1 MEEKEIN
8 QTQDIPEIL
17 PILPLRETVVY
28 PQMLIPLIVGREK
41 SIKLVEDAL
50 SGNKLIGMCMQKTPV
65 EEPTPD
71 DINKI
76 GTVGIIVRSLKFPDN
91 TLRLFVQGL
100 QRIRI
105 VDMREQVIDV
115 PPQDVITKDN
125 VVVTVDAVIY
135 FQVTDPVKVVY
146 EVSNFSLAALKLAQ
160 TNLRNVIGDLELD
173 QTLTSREKIN
183 FQLRQVLDEATD
195 KWGVKITRV
204 EIQKIE
210 PPKDITDAMSKQMKA
225 EREKRAMILEAEG
238 IKQSAILKAE
248 GEKQAAILT
257 AEGKAEA
264 IKKVADAEKYQIE
277 TVFNAIHSGKPTND
291 LIAIKYLETLQKIA
305 DGKATKIFLPLESTG
320 ILGSIAGIKEL
331 FSEEKPDKEK

>member
-1 MEEKEIN
+1 MP
-8 QTQDIPEIL
+8 QTITFLFVIFAIIYLFQAV
-17 PILPLRETVVY
+17 R
-28 PQMLIPLIVGREK
+28 
-41 SIKLVEDAL
+41 
-50 SGNKLIGMCMQKTPV
+50 
-65 EEPTPD
+65 
-71 DINKI
+71 
-76 GTVGIIVRSLKFPDN
+76 IVRQHERGLIETLGKYTKTVQPGLVVIFPP
-91 TLRLFVQGL
+91 L

-135 FQVTDPVKVVY
+135 FQVIDPFKVVY

-183 FQLRQVLDEATD
+183 LQLRQVLDEATD

-238 IKQSAILKAE
+238 VRQSAILKAE

-277 TVFNAIHSGKPTND
+277 IVYDAIHKGKPTND

-305 DGKATKIFLPLESTG
+305 DGKATKIFLPLESSG
-320 ILGSIAGIKEL
+320 ILGAIAGIKEL
-331 FSEEKPDKEK
+331 FDEKKEKDK

>member
-1 MEEKEIN
+1 MPAGVTLLLI
-8 QTQDIPEIL
+8 IL
-17 PILPLRETVVY
+17 AIIYLL
-28 PQMLIPLIVGREK
+28 
-41 SIKLVEDAL
+41 SAIK
-50 SGNKLIGMCMQKTPV
+50 
-65 EEPTPD
+65 
-71 DINKI
+71 
-76 GTVGIIVRSLKFPDN
+76 IVRQYERGLIETLGRYTRTVEPGLVVIFPP
-91 TLRLFVQGL
+91 L

-183 FQLRQVLDEATD
+183 YQLRQVLDEATD
-195 KWGVKITRV
+195 RWGVKITRV

-238 IKQSAILKAE
+238 IRQSAILKAE
-248 GEKQAAILT
+248 GEKQAAILS

-277 TVFNAIHSGKPTND
+277 IVFDAIHKGKPTND

-305 DGKATKIFLPLESTG
+305 DGKATKIFLPLEATG
-320 ILGSIAGIKEL
+320 ILSSIAGIKEL
-331 FSEEKPDKEK
+331 FLENKSENKPEDKPLSK

>member
-1 MEEKEIN
+1 MPAGI
-8 QTQDIPEIL
+8 TIIL
-17 PILPLRETVVY
+17 IFFAIIYLFQAVR
-28 PQMLIPLIVGREK
+28 
-41 SIKLVEDAL
+41 
-50 SGNKLIGMCMQKTPV
+50 
-65 EEPTPD
+65 
-71 DINKI
+71 
-76 GTVGIIVRSLKFPDN
+76 IVRQHERGLIETLGRYTRTVQPGLVVIFPP
-91 TLRLFVQGL
+91 L

-135 FQVTDPVKVVY
+135 FQVIDPFKVVY

-183 FQLRQVLDEATD
+183 LQLRQVLDEATD

-238 IKQSAILKAE
+238 VRQSAILKAE

-277 TVFNAIHSGKPTND
+277 TVFEAIHKGKPTND
-291 LIAIKYLETLQKIA
+291 LIAIKYLETLQKIS
-305 DGKATKIFLPLESTG
+305 DGKATKIFLPLEATG
-320 ILGSIAGIKEL
+320 ILSSIAGIKDL
-331 FSEEKPDKEK
+331 FSDVKEEKEK

>member
-1 MEEKEIN
+1 M
-8 QTQDIPEIL
+8 P
-17 PILPLRETVVY
+17 PILTFF
-28 PQMLIPLIVGREK
+28 LIVLAVIYLFNAVKIVRQHERG
-41 SIKLVEDAL
+41 
-50 SGNKLIGMCMQKTPV
+50 LIETLGKYV
-65 EEPTPD
+65 R
-71 DINKI
+71 
-76 GTVGIIVRSLKFPDN
+76 TVGPGLVVVFPI
-91 TLRLFVQGL
+91 L

-135 FQVTDPVKVVY
+135 FQVIDPVKVVY

-183 FQLRQVLDEATD
+183 YQLRQVLDEATD

-238 IKQSAILKAE
+238 IRQSAILKAE

-277 TVFNAIHSGKPTND
+277 IVYDAIHKGKPTND
-291 LIAIKYLETLQKIA
+291 LIAIKYLETLQKVA
-305 DGKATKIFLPLESTG
+305 DGKATKIFIPLEATG
-320 ILGSIAGIKEL
+320 VLGSIAGIKEL
-331 FSEEKPDKEK
+331 FSEKSEKEEK